1 MIGFI
6 QQLFGRAPRPEKDA
20 EGARTEQARIVAE
33 THDLDQR
40 LTEAAQQRTE
50 ARAAR
55 RRAEHLGPAI
65 RAELEKNHF
74 GERMAAALEPRGYKP

>member
-1 MIGFI
+1 MIRFV
-6 QQLFGRAPRPEKDA
+6 QRWLGRKSAANTER
-20 EGARTEQARIVAE
+20 ARVTAE
-33 THDLDQR
+33 TDDLDDR
-40 LTEAAQQRTE
+40 RAEAIQQRTE

-55 RRAEHLGPAI
+55 RRAERLGPAI